1 MSEALIL
8 IVNDKDQPIGEAK
21 NEEVLKLGLIHRVAR
36 VMIEDGEENI
46 LLQKRADDMRF
57 YPKCWDTSAG
67 GRVDAGEIN
76 EFAASRE
83 LFEEIG
89 IKAKNLDYLG
99 SYFTD
104 YTYEKQNIKRFN
116 HTYKKVLSKN
126 IITKL
131 NPLEVSQV
139 KWFSVSEIKKMIT
152 ECPNKVTDGLT
163 DVIKRYY

>member
-8 IVNDKDQPIGEAK
+8 IVNDKDQPIGEA
-21 NEEVLKLGLIHRVAR
+21 NDEEVLKLGLIHRVAR

-46 LLQKRADDMRF
+46 LLQKRADGMRF

-67 GRVDAGEIN
+67 GRVDAGETN
-76 EFAASRE
+76 KFAASRE

-89 IKAKNLDYLG
+89 IKARNLDYLG
-99 SYFTD
+99 CYFTD
-104 YTYEKQNIKRFN
+104 HTYEKQNIKRFN
-116 HTYKKVLSKN
+116 HTYKKVVHKN

-139 KWFSVSEIKKMIT
+139 KWFSISEIKKMIKVRSN
-152 ECPNKVTDGLT
+152 EVTDGLT
-163 DVIKRYY
+163 DIIKRYY